1 MNIPDKC
8 INCIHHMT
16 TEPETDYCNYTEYY
30 TGIGVP
36 VPYPY
41 FFKQEYPCKG
51 HIEKTALG
59 EK

>member
-8 INCIHHMT
+8 INCIHHLT
-16 TEPETDYCNYTEYY
+16 TENETDYCDYTEYY

-41 FFKQEYPCKG
+41 FFKQEHPCKG
-51 HIEKTALG
+51 HMEKMH
-59 EK
+59 